1 MLSDTMPCT
10 LTEQEGKDRKLRGKS
25 RYEHPSAAAEI
36 QISNHREPEQVRIC
50 LPEPHAAG
58 TS

>member
-10 LTEQEGKDRKLRGKS
+10 LTGQEGKDRKLRDKS

-36 QISNHREPEQVRIC
+36 RTSNHRESEQVRIC